1 MNMETSALGIRMNPI
16 IKKILVLSAIFI
28 VSACG
33 NYEKVAE
40 NLDFL
45 KYEYFTCDVVRV
57 ADGESFF
64 CQPPDL
70 DMKKIRLIGISVSA
84 DSEKEAKKYC
94 ESILR
99 RGTLVKIEP
108 DKEQIN
114 ESGYIPAYVFVPG
127 GKMLNVLLL
136 EKGYAEP
143 VKKDVNEKYMSLFVG
158 TEKKETIEEIE
169 VIEEE
174 KQPWL
179 K

>member
-1 MNMETSALGIRMNPI
+1 MREHPI
-16 IKKILVLSAIFI
+16 IKITLLLSASLLFAHC
-28 VSACG
+28 SK
-33 NYEKVAE
+33 YEKVAD

-70 DMKKIRLIGISVSA
+70 DMEKIRLIGISVPA
-84 DSEKEAKKYC
+84 ESEKEAKKYC

-108 DKEQIN
+108 GKVEKKDIAD
-114 ESGYIPAYVFVPG
+114 IPAYVFVPG

-143 VKKDVNEKYMSLFVG
+143 VKQEVNEKYTSLFAG
-158 TEKKETIEEIE
+158 AEKKETTEEIE

-179 K
+179 R

>member
-1 MNMETSALGIRMNPI
+1 MRNHDAIKITIFFYALFLIPSCS
-16 IKKILVLSAIFI
+16 K
-28 VSACG
+28 
-33 NYEKVAE
+33 YEKVE
-40 NLDFL
+40 DDLDFL

-64 CQPPDL
+64 CQPPD
-70 DMKKIRLIGISVSA
+70 MEIEKIRLIGISVP
-84 DSEKEAKKYC
+84 DEREIEAMKYC

-108 DKEQIN
+108 GKESN
-114 ESGYIPAYVFVPG
+114 RGSGDIPAYVFVPG

-143 VKKDVNEKYMSLFVG
+143 VLNEVNEKYRHLFVAA
-158 TEKKETIEEIE
+158 EKKEKTEETE
-169 VIEEE
+169 NED
-174 KQPWL
+174 KPPWL

>member
-33 NYEKVAE
+33 KYEKVAE

-84 DSEKEAKKYC
+84 DSEKEAKK
-94 ESILR
+94 
-99 RGTLVKIEP
+99 
-108 DKEQIN
+108 
-114 ESGYIPAYVFVPG
+114 
-127 GKMLNVLLL
+127 
-136 EKGYAEP
+136 
-143 VKKDVNEKYMSLFVG
+143 
-158 TEKKETIEEIE
+158 
-169 VIEEE
+169 
-174 KQPWL
+174 
-179 K
+179 

>member
-1 MNMETSALGIRMNPI
+1 MKTFSRVIGKRPSIRKTLLISA
-16 IKKILVLSAIFI
+16 ILLLSAC
-28 VSACG
+28 SK
-33 NYEKVAE
+33 YEKVAD

-64 CQPPDL
+64 CQTPDM
-70 DMKKIRLIGISVSA
+70 DMEKIRLRGISVPA
-84 DSEKEAKKYC
+84 DREKEAKKYC

-99 RGTLVKIEP
+99 RGTLVKIES

-114 ESGYIPAYVFVPG
+114 ESGYISAYVFVPG

-136 EKGYAEP
+136 EEGYAEP
-143 VKKDVNEKYMSLFVG
+143 VKKEVNEKYMSLFVG
-158 TEKKETIEEIE
+158 AEKKETTEEIE

-179 K
+179 R

>member
-1 MNMETSALGIRMNPI
+1 MKTFSQVIGKRPSIRKTLLMSAL
-16 IKKILVLSAIFI
+16 LLLSAC
-28 VSACG
+28 SK
-33 NYEKVAE
+33 YEKVAE

-70 DMKKIRLIGISVSA
+70 DMEKIRLIGISIPA
-84 DSEKEAKKYC
+84 ESEKEAKKYC

-108 DKEQIN
+108 DKGQID
-114 ESGYIPAYVFVPG
+114 ETGDMPAYVFVPG

-143 VKKDVNEKYMSLFVG
+143 VKKEVNEKYMSLFVG
-158 TEKKETIEEIE
+158 AEKKETTEEIE

-179 K
+179 R

>member
-1 MNMETSALGIRMNPI
+1 MNPI

-33 NYEKVAE
+33 KYEEVAE

-64 CQPPDL
+64 CQPPDM
-70 DMKKIRLIGISVSA
+70 DMEKIRLIGISVPA
-84 DSEKEAKKYC
+84 ESEKEAKKYC

-99 RGTLVKIEP
+99 RGTLVKIES
-108 DKEQIN
+108 DMGQIN
-114 ESGYIPAYVFVPG
+114 ESGDMPAYVFVPG

-143 VKKDVNEKYMSLFVG
+143 LKKEVNEKYMSLFVG
-158 TEKKETIEEIE
+158 AGKKETTEEIE

-179 K
+179 R

>member
-1 MNMETSALGIRMNPI
+1 M
-16 IKKILVLSAIFI
+16 
-28 VSACG
+28 
-33 NYEKVAE
+33 
-40 NLDFL
+40 
-45 KYEYFTCDVVRV
+45 
-57 ADGESFF
+57 
-64 CQPPDL
+64 
-70 DMKKIRLIGISVSA
+70 
-84 DSEKEAKKYC
+84 
-94 ESILR
+94 
-99 RGTLVKIEP
+99 KIEP

>member
-1 MNMETSALGIRMNPI
+1 MKTFSQVIGKRPSIRKTILISAL
-16 IKKILVLSAIFI
+16 LLLSA
-28 VSACG
+28 C
-33 NYEKVAE
+33 NKYEEVAN

-70 DMKKIRLIGISVSA
+70 DMEKIRLIGISVPA

-108 DKEQIN
+108 DNGQKKET
-114 ESGYIPAYVFVPG
+114 GDMPAYVFVPG

-136 EKGYAEP
+136 KKGYAEP
-143 VKKDVNEKYMSLFVG
+143 VKKEVNEKYMSLFAG
-158 TEKKETIEEIE
+158 TEKKETTEEIE

-179 K
+179 R